1 LLKADKSDKKD
12 LLHEDTRKRAR
23 PDGEVKHDVIL
34 LPWWKIIIQKNVAII
49 IQNLD
54 FFLSLTTCLTLVKKK
69 LKIKKIKELLKVKLV

>member
-1 LLKADKSDKKD
+1 MVENQVKIWRKFT
-12 LLHEDTRKRAR
+12 DTKNIT
-23 PDGEVKHDVIL
+23 PTTYQ
-34 LPWWKIIIQKNVAII
+34 PQIIIQKNVAII